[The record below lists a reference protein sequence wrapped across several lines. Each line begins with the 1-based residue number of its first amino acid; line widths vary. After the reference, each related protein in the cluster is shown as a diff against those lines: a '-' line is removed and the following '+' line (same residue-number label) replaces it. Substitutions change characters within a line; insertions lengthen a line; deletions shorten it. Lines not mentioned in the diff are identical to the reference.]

1 MTIHL
6 DTKDMRT
13 EEIAV
18 LAQKAVQNQRQQ
30 PKHEQIM
37 ERMTIKTLQQLTDN
51 KLKQLL
57 KEVGITYIE

>member
-1 MTIHL
+1 MSFNIG
-6 DTKDMRT
+6 DQNTKQ
-13 EEIAV
+13 IAA

-37 ERMTIKTLQQLTDN
+37 ERMTMKELQQLSDN